1 MCSLGWPETTY
12 VAKDDLELLTF
23 PVPTSQVTGLQ
34 VYVTTTSSKQF
45 FDRFTLKILTSLEVA
60 SCGSCV
66 LLHYRLETDR
76 RGPLVLSPWQWV
88 LREERRNLDFFR
100 TCMAHFQL
108 SGSESLCSAAGSGA
122 LTKIYQHHRSQLPPP
137 PYPDCVQRSHTLSS
151 DSTVSVGLGQG
162 GGGASLQLCITG
174 VQPFSSKVLITCF
187 AQMDACHVPFR
198 GPIYSFFFPPVLP
211 QYF

>member
-45 FDRFTLKILTSLEVA
+45 FDRFTLKILTSLEVP

-137 PYPDCVQRSHTLSS
+137 PTPTVCKDPILCLLTLLSQWAWGG
-151 DSTVSVGLGQG
+151 V

-187 AQMDACHVPFR
+187 AQMNACHVPFR